1 MGKSNLVN
9 KKFNY
14 TWVIVSL
21 CFLSVMVSLG
31 FCSSGRTLYLT
42 AITEALNIP
51 RGAFSLN
58 DTFRF
63 ITTTVVNLFF
73 GSLVARF
80 GTKKLICAGFL
91 CLIAFSVINSVA
103 ESIYVFYLGGI
114 FLGVGLSWTGTTMV
128 SVIINKWCTKNK
140 GTITG
145 AVLAANGVGGAISV
159 QILSP
164 IIFKEGTAFG
174 YRDSYHVVTAVLVVT
189 LLIFVLFYREKRTEG
204 DNDPST
210 YAKKRKVRGA
220 GWVGMDYSEGK
231 KKVYLY
237 IAMLCM
243 FFTGMVLQGI
253 GGITVPY
260 MYDLKFDIEF
270 VALFSSLSSI
280 IMIFTKFLSG
290 FLFDRFGMRITM
302 NISFVSAFISMFSL
316 IFLTNS
322 ALGKVLVFSRM
333 IFGAI
338 ALPLETVMLPLF
350 AREIFGNKSFEKF
363 VGLFVSASTAGFAVG
378 APFANVTY
386 DIFGSY
392 KVAFAVFAVLMLFV
406 TIAMQ
411 YVAYASGKD
420 RKRIIREYTE
430 EQTA

>member
-1 MGKSNLVN
+1 VEKNNPVS
-9 KKFNY
+9 KKFDY
-14 TWVIVSL
+14 SWVIIVL

-31 FCSSGRTLYLT
+31 FCSSGRTHYLK

-63 ITTTVVNLFF
+63 VTTTIVNLFF

-80 GTKKLICAGFL
+80 GTKKLICAGFA

-103 ESIYVFYLGGI
+103 ESIYVFYIGGI
-114 FLGVGLSWTGTTMV
+114 FLGVGLAWTGTTMV
-128 SVIINKWCTKNK
+128 SVVINKWCTKNK

-145 AVLAANGVGGAISV
+145 AVLAANGLGGAISV

-164 IIFKEGTAFG
+164 IIFQKDNPFG
-174 YRDSYHVVTAVLVVT
+174 YRDSYHVVTAVLIAT
-189 LLIFVLFYREKRTEG
+189 LLIFILFYREKKTEG
-204 DNDPST
+204 DNDPAT
-210 YAKKRKVRGA
+210 YSKKRKVRGA
-220 GWVGMDYSEGK
+220 GWVGMDYSEGR

-237 IAMLCM
+237 VALACM

-260 MYDLKFDIEF
+260 MYDLEFDVKF
-270 VALFSSLSSI
+270 VAMFSSLSSI

-290 FLFDRFGMRITM
+290 YMFDRFGMRITM

-316 IFLTNS
+316 VFLTNS
-322 ALGKVLVFSRM
+322 PIGKVLVFSRM

-350 AREIFGNKSFEKF
+350 AREIFGNKSFDKF

-386 DIFGSY
+386 DLFGNY
-392 KVAFAVFAVLMLFV
+392 KVAFAVFACLMLFV
-406 TIAMQ
+406 AIAMQ
-411 YVAYASGKD
+411 YVAYASAKD
-420 RKRIIREYTE
+420 RERILKQYS
-430 EQTA
+430 